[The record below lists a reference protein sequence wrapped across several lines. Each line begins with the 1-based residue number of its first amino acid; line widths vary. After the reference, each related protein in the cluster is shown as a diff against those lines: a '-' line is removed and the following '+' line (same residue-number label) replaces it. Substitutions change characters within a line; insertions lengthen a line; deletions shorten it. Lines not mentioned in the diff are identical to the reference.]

1 MEFNMLSMMEKAMMT
16 YTETVLRDTT
26 QYLSSE
32 YGFKSDEALNNMNK
46 TLKTNKNIES
56 KGETR
61 TIPIPSIPF
70 PFTGTIKAEWCEAM
84 KQNYGL
90 YSQCT
95 SPKSKDGILCKT
107 CKIQEVKKGQP
118 TYGYI
123 KSRMQGD
130 RNNYTDAKGKKVAN
144 YSMVLKKMGIPQ
156 ADALAEAATF
166 NIVLPV
172 DVFNVPVKTR
182 GRPKKV
188 VDINNDSVNKK
199 AAARGR
205 PKKEKKVVS
214 ANTADDLIASLVAQA
229 QLLKPGATQAQK
241 TQKTQNPD
249 TITEEAEPEN
259 ENINIDVKKFEF
271 KQKVYLRS
279 EDDILYDIKTQEPVG
294 MWNEEDQCIDE
305 IETDDEE

>member
-1 MEFNMLSMMEKAMMT
+1 MKT

-26 QYLSSE
+26 QYLSAE

-46 TLKTNKNIES
+46 FSKTNKNIES
-56 KGETR
+56 KDIEIR
-61 TIPIPSIPF
+61 TIPSIPF

-95 SPKSKDGILCKT
+95 SPKSKDSILCKT
-107 CKIQEVKKGQP
+107 CKSQEAKKGQP

-123 KSRMQGD
+123 KSRMEGD
-130 RNNYTDAKGKKVAN
+130 RNDYTDAKGKKVAN
-144 YSMVLKKMGIPQ
+144 YSMVLKKMGITQ
-156 ADALAEAATF
+156 ADALAEATKF
-166 NIVLPV
+166 NVVLPA
-172 DVFNVPVKTR
+172 DVFNVPLKTR

-188 VDINNDSVNKK
+188 ADINNDSVNKK

-229 QLLKPGATQAQK
+229 QLLKPGAAQAQK
-241 TQKTQNPD
+241 TQKTD

-271 KQKVYLRS
+271 KQKMYLRS